1 MGKKH
6 TKHRRRSRI
15 ETELPVEVRE
25 DVHRL
30 LLDGTTYDDV
40 KTYLDGKG
48 YEISRSSIGRYGKD
62 FFEVYRDV
70 MRFEEQSKLLVTE
83 AGEGMML
90 EEATTKLLMQKVMA
104 ALVDGTADILEIPRL
119 LSDVA
124 KLQSSNVQREKLK
137 AEIEKRVRRRAI
149 EDAAEAAGEA
159 AKTAG
164 VSEET
169 IQIIRRDVLRM
180 AE

>member
-124 KLQSSNVQREKLK
+124 KLQSSNLQREKWKEQYADKIRQEERERLLEKTTK
-137 AEIEKRVRRRAI
+137 ALEDVADAATIKRVR
-149 EDAAEAAGEA
+149 E
-159 AKTAG
+159 
-164 VSEET
+164 
-169 IQIIRRDVLRM
+169 QFL
-180 AE
+180 